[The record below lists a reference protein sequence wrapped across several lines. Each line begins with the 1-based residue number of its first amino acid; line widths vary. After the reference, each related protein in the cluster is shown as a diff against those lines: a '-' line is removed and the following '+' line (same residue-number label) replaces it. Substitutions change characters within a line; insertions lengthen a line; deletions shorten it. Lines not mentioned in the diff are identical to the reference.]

1 MCMDG
6 WQVWVRK
13 ERKRREKGELFFD
26 IHLIFSGEI
35 WMSTLIKALSLI

>member
-1 MCMDG
+1 MCMVG

-26 IHLIFSGEI
+26 IHLIFSGKI
-35 WMSTLIKALSLI
+35 WMSTLIKALFLV